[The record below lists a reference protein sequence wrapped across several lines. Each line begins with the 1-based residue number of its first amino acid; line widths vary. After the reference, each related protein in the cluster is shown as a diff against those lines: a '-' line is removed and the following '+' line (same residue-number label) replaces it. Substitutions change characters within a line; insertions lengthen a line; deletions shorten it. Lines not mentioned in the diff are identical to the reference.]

1 MANRVIPVQYTD
13 TLDETICR
21 HFLASIR
28 VENHSYKPVTD
39 AVKEAAIG
47 RAFGEAL
54 EGLRTEAM
62 KNERKRELLRK
73 RMQLLSEHS
82 RCGSELQSSIQYQSL
97 NMPDRIALAVSRKF
111 TEVEGSL
118 PTEITLY
125 GRKVF
130 AGIVA
135 EIHVPFWEETY
146 FAVIAVS
153 SGTREILLCNGGE
166 HLCITVYCV

>member
-1 MANRVIPVQYTD
+1 M
-13 TLDETICR
+13 
-21 HFLASIR
+21 
-28 VENHSYKPVTD
+28 ENHNYNTVFDP
-39 AVKEAAIG
+39 VKETAIS

-73 RMQLLSEHS
+73 RMQLLGG
-82 RCGSELQSSIQYQSL
+82 RGSEASLQSSFQYQSL
-97 NMPDRIALAVSRKF
+97 NLADRIALAVSRKF

-118 PTEITLY
+118 PTEITLF

-130 AGIVA
+130 AGFVA
-135 EIHVPFWEETY
+135 EIRVPFWDATY

-153 SGTREILLCNGGE
+153 SGTLPTVLNYSALIYSAEIEVVDKIIKISLLIINIE
-166 HLCITVYCV
+166 YI